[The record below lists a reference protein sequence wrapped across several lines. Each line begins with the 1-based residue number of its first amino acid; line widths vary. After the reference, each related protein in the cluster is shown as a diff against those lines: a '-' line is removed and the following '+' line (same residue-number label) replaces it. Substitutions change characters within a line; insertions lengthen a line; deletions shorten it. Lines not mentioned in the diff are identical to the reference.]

1 MIVIGGLL
9 GSLAPIWAQNPVRE
23 REVPDAPSAQDIS
36 RFGKVVEAQA
46 FVLRGS
52 DGKVRGVLAADN
64 KGQAG
69 LELFD
74 ESGFSRIR
82 AAIDHDGDA
91 IFRIQSKDTN
101 TSCQLAVSG
110 NNTALLTLGN
120 TGKKPHDLA
129 LYLDENVSKAFLHN
143 KGTVILD
150 ITDQE
155 GQPMINLKDAN
166 GKCMIELFLDQQ
178 ERPRIRLRGTDEL
191 APKVSHPNK
200 GDR

>member
-1 MIVIGGLL
+1 MGKYTGASPYMIVIGGLL

-74 ESGFSRIR
+74 ESGR
-82 AAIDHDGDA
+82 DA
-91 IFRIQSKDTN
+91 MK
-101 TSCQLAVSG
+101 LVSLGCRRNVVG
-110 NNTALLTLGN
+110 NSGW
-120 TGKKPHDLA
+120 
-129 LYLDENVSKAFLHN
+129 
-143 KGTVILD
+143 
-150 ITDQE
+150 
-155 GQPMINLKDAN
+155 
-166 GKCMIELFLDQQ
+166 
-178 ERPRIRLRGTDEL
+178 
-191 APKVSHPNK
+191 
-200 GDR
+200 